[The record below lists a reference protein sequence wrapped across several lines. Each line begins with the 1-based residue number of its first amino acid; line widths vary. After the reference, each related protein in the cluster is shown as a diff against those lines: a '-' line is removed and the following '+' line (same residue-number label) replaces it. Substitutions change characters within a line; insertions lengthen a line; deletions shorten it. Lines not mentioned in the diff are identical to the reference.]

1 MADISHIRKRI
12 AEIAQRRKNV
22 EISEIQW
29 VVDNLGMN
37 KFSVSSRSN
46 DHATIFRIG
55 NLQFSVCHH
64 RRGSKQIKV
73 CYVNEFLDVME
84 ELGLYEN

>member
-12 AEIAQRRKNV
+12 VEIAQRRNNV

-29 VVDNLGMN
+29 VVDHLGMN
-37 KFSVSSRSN
+37 GYLVSHRSN

-55 NLQFSVCHH
+55 KRAFSVCHH
-64 RRGSKQIKV
+64 HRGSKQIKV
-73 CYVNEFLDVME
+73 CYVDEFLDVME
-84 ELGLYEN
+84 ELDLYGD